1 MITYYI
7 EKDNKIVLHDTDKAR
22 LETTL
27 KFMPQYAGLEIK
39 ETKRPIE
46 NCEWADTDSY
56 LAKKHLQDLQNQVN
70 TLESETGLNRVLRE
84 IVTSSEITTSK
95 YVQDKIAEIEEL
107 AEQLRK

>member
-1 MITYYI
+1 MTTYYI
-7 EKDNKIVLHDTDKAR
+7 EQDGQIKLHDTDKTR
-22 LETTL
+22 IENTL
-27 KFMPQYAGLEIK
+27 KFMPQYAGLELK
-39 ETKRPIE
+39 ETERPIE

-56 LAKKHLQDLQNQVN
+56 IAKKHLQDLQNQVN

>member
-1 MITYYI
+1 MTTYYI
-7 EKDNKIVLHDTDKAR
+7 EQDGKIVLHDTNKNR
-22 LETTL
+22 IETTL

-39 ETKRPIE
+39 ETERPIE
-46 NCEWADTDSY
+46 NGEWADTDSY
-56 LAKKHLQDLQNQVN
+56 IAKKHLQDLQNQVN

>member
-1 MITYYI
+1 MTTYYI
-7 EKDNKIVLHDTDKAR
+7 EKNKKIVLHDTDKTR
-22 LETTL
+22 IETTL

-39 ETKRPIE
+39 ETERPIE
-46 NCEWADTDSY
+46 NGEFADTDSY
-56 LAKKHLQDLQNQVN
+56 IAKKHLQDLQNQVN
-70 TLESETGLNRVLRE
+70 ILESETGLNRVLRE

>member
-1 MITYYI
+1 MTTYYI
-7 EKDNKIVLHDTDKAR
+7 EQDGHIKLYSTDKLCIQAM
-22 LETTL
+22 L
-27 KFMPQYAGLEIK
+27 KYMPQYAGLEIK
-39 ETKRPIE
+39 ETERPIE
-46 NCEWADTDSY
+46 NCEWADTDEY
-56 LAKKHLQDLQNQVN
+56 IAEKTHQELQNQVN